1 MNKSPSVTI
10 VDYGIGNL
18 YSVQRALEHCGA
30 QVCFTSTPHGIESA
44 ERLVLPGVGAFEDG
58 MKGLRERSLV
68 EPLRRYAASGK
79 PLLGICLGMQM
90 LATVSEEFGV
100 HEGLGIIPGRVLAVP
115 ATAVTGQRQKIPHIG
130 WTALLRP
137 RPDGDWRGSILEST
151 PEGTAV
157 YVVHSFTVVPANPA
171 NRLADC
177 EYGGHRL
184 CVALHKDKVFGTQF
198 HPEKSGPA
206 GLAILS
212 RFLSL

>member
-30 QVCFTSTPHGIESA
+30 NVCITSAPHGIDSA
-44 ERLVLPGVGAFEDG
+44 DRLVLPGVGAFEDG

-79 PLLGICLGMQM
+79 HLLGICLGMQM
-90 LATVSEEFGV
+90 LATMSEEFGL
-100 HEGLGIIPGRVLAVP
+100 HEGLGIVPGRVVAVP
-115 ATAVTGQRQKIPHIG
+115 AATVAGQPQKIPHIG

-137 RPDGDWRGSILEST
+137 RPDCDWRGSILEFT

-157 YVVHSFTVVPANPA
+157 YVVHSFAVVPHDPA
-171 NRLADC
+171 HRLADC

-184 CVALHKDKVFGTQF
+184 CVALRKDNVFGAQF

-206 GLAILS
+206 GLGMLS
-212 RFLSL
+212 RFLSF